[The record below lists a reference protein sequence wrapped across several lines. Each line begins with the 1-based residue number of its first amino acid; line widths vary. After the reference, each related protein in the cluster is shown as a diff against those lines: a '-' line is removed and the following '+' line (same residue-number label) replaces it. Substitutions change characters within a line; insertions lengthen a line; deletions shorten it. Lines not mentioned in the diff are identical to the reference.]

1 MTAVVEVAS
10 LTKRFGSV
18 RAVSDATFTVNEH
31 SVCGLLGRNGAGKTT
46 LMQLLTGQEFA
57 SHGSIALFG
66 ENPVENANALGRTCF
81 NKESQAYP
89 DGFKGKHVLQV
100 ASWVYPHWN
109 GELAH
114 ELVGEF
120 DVPLNRRMKKLSRGQ
135 RSAIGVVVGIA
146 SRAELTIFDEPYAG
160 LDAVARQL
168 FMTGSFRTMGCI
180 LERSSC
186 QLTSSTRWR
195 ICSITSSS
203 STLARSSL
211 IPRPTTCAAQ
221 RWPSRGN
228 IRPSRYSLVAV
239 RCSIGTRLAGLPLSR
254 SQDFPT
260 PTRPMRSSRVW
271 KRPLSPS
278 KNSSSLGPGTPP
290 ERTTRHELNHWDGS
304 GDPAVR

>member
-109 GELAH
+109 DELAH

-168 FMTGSFRTMGCI
+168 FYDRLLQDYGVHPRTI
-180 LERSSC
+180 LM
-186 QLTSSTRWR
+186 STHLIDEVANLLDHVLVIDAGKIIIDSPADDLRGTAMAVAGKHSAVEVFARGREVLNWD
-195 ICSITSSS
+195 SLGG
-203 STLARSSL
+203 LASVT
-211 IPRPTTCAAQ
+211 I
-221 RWPSRGN
+221 
-228 IRPSRYSLVAV
+228 
-239 RCSIGTRLAGLPLSR
+239 AGLSDSDKADALAAGLEA
-254 SQDFPT
+254 T
-260 PTRPMRSSRVW
+260 PVSLQQLIIARTRNTAREDNAS
-271 KRPLSPS
+271 
-278 KNSSSLGPGTPP
+278 
-290 ERTTRHELNHWDGS
+290 
-304 GDPAVR
+304 